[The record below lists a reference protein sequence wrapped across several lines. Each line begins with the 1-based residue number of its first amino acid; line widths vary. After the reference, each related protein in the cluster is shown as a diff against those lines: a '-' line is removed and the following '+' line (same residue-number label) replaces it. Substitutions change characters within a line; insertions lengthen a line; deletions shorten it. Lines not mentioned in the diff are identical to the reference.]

1 MSKYSTRDLKISIKN
16 NAIDR
21 VIENLSIRVVTT
33 KTLSSVPNQAV
44 IEIFQLYQHSR
55 EELYNNVYDFDE
67 NIGVTKIEVTL
78 DEKVLFQGDLINVN
92 SIYSKQDTEW
102 KTILNCGDGYNAYR
116 STTSK
121 KYDKGTDRE
130 SIVDDLIGELE
141 STGVVVKGAVEGL
154 TNCTKKSLLK
164 AILVNGEVINNIK
177 GLMKDCFKDVDVY
190 MQDNSL
196 WKIKDNIEWI
206 EDCPLPEGEVIRQL
220 I

>member
-164 AILVNGEVINNIK
+164 AILVPNPRIFIVFISIDDLILKTQFFHAINFFSVFCGITTISK
-177 GLMKDCFKDVDVY
+177 Y
-190 MQDNSL
+190 
-196 WKIKDNIEWI
+196 I
-206 EDCPLPEGEVIRQL
+206 QL
-220 I
+220 YKVFRISFS